1 MFFKI
6 IHKRKR
12 KKENRNYNIEQHLKQ
27 QKSAGVG
34 GKSSYIRYPLH

>member
-1 MFFKI
+1 MVFKI

-12 KKENRNYNIEQHLKQ
+12 KKENRNYIEQHLKQ

-34 GKSSYIRYPLH
+34 GKSSYIRYHLH